1 MPTAAAPGK
10 TRKKSRI
17 SKLAGCIRK
26 TSNTARI
33 SRKFLIDS
41 KEFNPEIYTETA
53 SSKYAKLVDTIRAL
67 DASDMAAH
75 GTKFK
80 HFIFTDIR
88 EAAYGAKAIAGFLA
102 AAGFDFRMKHVSRMI
117 RRGGKMVSTKHG
129 STQLEEKEGV
139 YGGSNSFAMLQS
151 LPLWK
156 TPLPVDT
163 KKRILAVYN
172 SRPDNIHGE
181 LLRILVLD
189 SKFKEGIDLFDVK
202 YVHLMEPA
210 IASSD
215 LKQAVGRATR
225 FCGQRGLHFI
235 PQRGWPLQVYVYK
248 TQLPQRPPFEMPRKT
263 PLVGAALQKATNE
276 MFARARGSGAKI
288 VESVD
293 AHDLMLAHSGL
304 DLALLNTTKEL
315 TILAIL
321 SAVDYD
327 LNYKINNFAAEPAVL
342 EELED
347 AEAEADAD
355 AVLEVEAA
363 SPSQSGGARPV
374 NIYEIQELTPEIMD
388 KCVRRRSAL
397 FPFTKARMMYIAR
410 RLGIRA
416 PKNAKRAWYCQAL
429 QTHPEFYAALVSRKT
444 PPPLRRAA
452 VASPAR
458 PRAPPPSLAGTPS
471 RSRSNSENENAAFEG
486 LRRLFPKT
494 PSPAA
499 TPAENIAYERL
510 RELFPPPEFE
520 SARKTPKKLDASKD
534 FAEFQAQIRAMYSKF
549 AWQSPIVENGCTS
562 SAIVAPGTP
571 VSFTRTQDFVRHYLT
586 PDSPFKGL
594 LAWHSVGTG
603 KTCMAVAAATS
614 QFEQAGY
621 TVLWVTRNALMADV
635 YKNIFGAVCSIPIA
649 DAVRRGEAIP
659 ADRSAQLRMLGR
671 QWIKP
676 ISYKMFQN
684 ALEKKNDL
692 GRQLWKNGGDDPLRK
707 TFLVVDEIHK
717 LRDGDLSAAEFA
729 EFEVIQEF
737 IHKSYAKSGVDSV
750 RPLLMT
756 ATPIS
761 DSPAELFEILNTLI
775 PDRERQFMNFNEF
788 RRRFTNAGGEIN
800 SDGRDYFQD
809 KAKGLISYLNRE
821 YDPTTFAQPEF
832 HTITVP
838 AGDLPAPAAGA
849 LADKCLAGE
858 AGAGAGPAEEAQEEL
873 QEALA
878 EASRLAK
885 PAERKKAEAAARRTY
900 KNALAAVN
908 KTRKAHMR
916 DCYNKQKGEYKKAAG
931 NVQTPA
937 IEGCFGKKEGGKIK
951 FPSMRDFNAAV
962 TDRLEGRADHAE
974 SRASSVGSADAVMDM

>member
-1 MPTAAAPGK
+1 MPTAAAAAASASAPGTGKTKAAKTK
-10 TRKKSRI
+10 TRKKTRI

-33 SRKFLIDS
+33 TRKFLIDS
-41 KEFNPEIYTETA
+41 EFNPEIYMETA
-53 SSKYAKLVDTIRAL
+53 SSKYAKLVETIRAL
-67 DASDMAAH
+67 DTADVAAH

-88 EAAYGAKAIAGFLA
+88 EAAHGAKAIAGFLA
-102 AAGFDFRMKHVSRMI
+102 ASGFDFRMKHASRAI
-117 RRGGKMVSTKHG
+117 RRGGKTVSTKHG

-181 LLRILVLD
+181 LLRILILD

-215 LKQAVGRATR
+215 IKQAVGRATR

-235 PQRGWPLQVYVYK
+235 PQRGWSLQVYVYK
-248 TQLPQRPPFEMPRKT
+248 TQLPQRPPFEIPRRT
-263 PLVGAALQKATNE
+263 PLVGAELQKATNE
-276 MFARARGSGAKI
+276 MFKQARGSGKHII

-293 AHDLMLAHSGL
+293 THELMLAHSGL

-342 EELED
+342 EELEKAD
-347 AEAEADAD
+347 ADAD
-355 AVLEVEAA
+355 AVLEVEE
-363 SPSQSGGARPV
+363 SPSQSGGARAV

-410 RLGIRA
+410 QMGIRV
-416 PKNAKRAWYCQAL
+416 PKNAKREWFCQAL
-429 QTHPEFYAALVSRKT
+429 QTYPEFYEALVKQKIT
-444 PPPLRRAA
+444 TT
-452 VASPAR
+452 
-458 PRAPPPSLAGTPS
+458 PPPSLASTPS
-471 RSRSNSENENAAFEG
+471 RTDTKN
-486 LRRLFPKT
+486 
-494 PSPAA
+494 
-499 TPAENIAYERL
+499 ENIAYERL
-510 RELFPPPEFE
+510 RELFPSPEFE
-520 SARKTPKKLDASKD
+520 TRPLSTPKKLDASKD
-534 FAEFQAQIRAMYSKF
+534 FAEFQAQIRALYSKF
-549 AWQSPIVENGCTS
+549 AWESPIVENGCTS

-586 PDSPFKGL
+586 PESPFKGL

-603 KTCMAVAAATS
+603 KTCMAVAAATTE
-614 QFEQAGY
+614 FEKAGY

-649 DAVRRGEAIP
+649 DAVRSGKEVPTDRG
-659 ADRSAQLRMLGR
+659 AQLRMLGR

-692 GRQLWKNGGDDPLRK
+692 GRQLWKNGGTDPLHK
-707 TFLVVDEIHK
+707 TFLVIDEIHK
-717 LRDGDLSAAEFA
+717 LKDGDLSTAEFA
-729 EFEVIQEF
+729 EFEVIQNF
-737 IHKSYAKSGVDSV
+737 IHKSYVKSGSESV

-761 DSPAELFEILNTLI
+761 DSPGELFEILNTLI
-775 PDRERQFMNFNEF
+775 PNPD
-788 RRRFTNAGGEIN
+788 RRFMKFSTFRTRYTNPSGEIN
-800 SDGRDYFQD
+800 SDGRDYFQS

-838 AGDLPAPAAGA
+838 AGDLLAPAVGA
-849 LADKCLAGE
+849 LVDKCLAGE
-858 AGAGAGPAEEAQEEL
+858 SLDNDEILDAREELDAALAALPAGA
-873 QEALA
+873 
-878 EASRLAK
+878 R
-885 PAERKKAEAAARRTY
+885 ERKKAEAVARRTY
-900 KNALAAVN
+900 KAAVSTFN
-908 KTRKAHMR
+908 KTRKARMKV
-916 DCYNKQKGEYKKAAG
+916 CYNKQKHDYKRSSGNVQTTAIETCFPDHKKAAG
-931 NVQTPA
+931 N
-937 IEGCFGKKEGGKIK
+937 K
-951 FPSMRDFNAAV
+951 FPSQHAFFSAV
-962 TDRLEGRADHAE
+962 ADRLSDGTGTRNENN
-974 SRASSVGSADAVMDM
+974 SASIGSAGAVVDEEEN

>member
-1 MPTAAAPGK
+1 MSVAGK

-53 SSKYAKLVDTIRAL
+53 SSKYAKLVETIRAL
-67 DASDMAAH
+67 DASDMAVH

-102 AAGFDFRMKHVSRMI
+102 AAGFDFRMKHAPRMI
-117 RRGGKMVSTKHG
+117 RRGGKMVATKHG
-129 STQLEEKEGV
+129 STQLDEKEGV

-181 LLRILVLD
+181 LLRILILD

-248 TQLPQRPPFEMPRKT
+248 TQLPQRQPFEMPRGT

-276 MFARARGSGAKI
+276 MFARARDSGSGAKI

-327 LNYKINNFAAEPAVL
+327 LNYKINNFSAEPAVL
-342 EELED
+342 DELED
-347 AEAEADAD
+347 AEAKAD
-355 AVLEVEAA
+355 AVLEVGAA
-363 SPSQSGGARPV
+363 SPSQSGGAGGARPV

-388 KCVRRRSAL
+388 KCVKRRSAL

-410 RLGIRA
+410 RMGIRA

-444 PPPLRRAA
+444 PPPLRRAL
-452 VASPAR
+452 
-458 PRAPPPSLAGTPS
+458 PRAPPPSLAATPS

-486 LRRLFPKT
+486 LRKLFPKT

-586 PDSPFKGL
+586 PESPFKGL

-603 KTCMAVAAATS
+603 KTCMAVAAATTE
-614 QFEQAGY
+614 FEQAGY
-621 TVLWVTRNALMADV
+621 TILWVTRNALMADV

-649 DAVRRGEAIP
+649 NAVRSGKAIP

-671 QWIKP
+671 AWIKP

-684 ALEKKNDL
+684 ALERKNDL
-692 GRQLWKNGGDDPLRK
+692 GRQLWKNGGTDPLRK
-707 TFLVVDEIHK
+707 TFLVIDEIHK

-729 EFEVIQEF
+729 EFEVIQDF
-737 IHKSYAKSGVDSV
+737 IHKSYAKSGSESV

-775 PDRERQFMNFNEF
+775 PDPAARFMDFSMF
-788 RRRFTNAGGEIN
+788 RTRFTNSNGEIN
-800 SDGRDYFQD
+800 SDGRDYFQER
-809 KAKGLISYLNRE
+809 AKGLISYLNRE

-838 AGDLPAPAAGA
+838 AGDLVPPAVGA

-858 AGAGAGPAEEAQEEL
+858 SDEGDAAEEAQGEL
-873 QEALA
+873 TTALA

-885 PAERKKAEAAARRTY
+885 PAERKKADAAARRTY

-908 KTRKAHMR
+908 KTRKARMR

-937 IEGCFGKKEGGKIK
+937 IEACFGKKEGGKTK

-962 TDRLEGRADHAE
+962 ADRFEGSGRPE
-974 SRASSVGSADAVMDM
+974 SNASSVGSVDAVIDM

>member
-1 MPTAAAPGK
+1 MPTAAAPGTGK
-10 TRKKSRI
+10 ATRKKTRI

-41 KEFNPEIYTETA
+41 KEFNPEIYLETS
-53 SSKYAKLVDTIRAL
+53 SSKYVKLVDTIRAL
-67 DASDMAAH
+67 DASDMAAY

-102 AAGFDFRMKHVSRMI
+102 AAGFDFRMKHAARMI
-117 RRGGKMVSTKHG
+117 RRGGKMVATKQG
-129 STQLEEKEGV
+129 STQLEEKPGV

-151 LPLWK
+151 LPLWT

-181 LLRILVLD
+181 LLRIIILD

-248 TQLPQRPPFEMPRKT
+248 TQLPQRPPFEIPRKT
-263 PLVGAALQKATNE
+263 PLVGAALQKATNA
-276 MFARARGSGAKI
+276 MFARARGSGKQI
-288 VESVD
+288 IESVD
-293 AHDLMLAHSGL
+293 AHELMLAHSGL

-321 SAVDYD
+321 TAVDYD
-327 LNYKINNFAAEPAVL
+327 LNYKINNFTAEPAVL
-342 EELED
+342 EELE
-347 AEAEADAD
+347 EAD
-355 AVLEVEAA
+355 AVLE
-363 SPSQSGGARPV
+363 QSGGARAV

-410 RLGIRA
+410 RMGIRI
-416 PKNAKRAWYCQAL
+416 PKNAKREWFCHAL
-429 QTHPEFYAALVSRKT
+429 QTYPEFYEALVSRKT
-444 PPPLRRAA
+444 PQRPTAT
-452 VASPAR
+452 SPDT
-458 PRAPPPSLAGTPS
+458 PRAPPPSLVVS
-471 RSRSNSENENAAFEG
+471 SSKDRSNLNENAAYEG
-486 LRRLFPKT
+486 LRKLFPKT
-494 PSPAA
+494 PSPVA

-520 SARKTPKKLDASKD
+520 SRHRTPKKLDASKD
-534 FAEFQAQIRAMYSKF
+534 FADFQAQIRAIYSKF

-586 PDSPFKGL
+586 PESPFKGL

-603 KTCMAVAAATS
+603 KTCMAVAAATTE
-614 QFEQAGY
+614 FERAGY

-649 DAVRRGEAIP
+649 DAVRRGEVIP
-659 ADRSAQLRMLGR
+659 NDRSAQLRMLGR

-684 ALEKKNDL
+684 ALEKRNDL
-692 GRQLWKNGGDDPLRK
+692 GRQLWKNGGTDPLRK
-707 TFLVVDEIHK
+707 TFLVIDEIHK
-717 LRDGDLSAAEFA
+717 LKDGDLSAAEFA
-729 EFEVIQEF
+729 EFKVIQDF
-737 IHKSYAKSGVDSV
+737 IHKSYAVSGSESV

-761 DSPAELFEILNTLI
+761 DSPGELFEILNTLI
-775 PDRERQFMNFNEF
+775 PNPSQRFMDFSTF
-788 RRRFTNAGGEIN
+788 RTRFTNPNGEIN
-800 SDGRDYFQD
+800 SDGRDYFQT

-838 AGDLPAPAAGA
+838 AGDLQAPTVGA

-858 AGAGAGPAEEAQEEL
+858 SLDSDQTAQTELDAALAAVPAGAGA
-873 QEALA
+873 
-878 EASRLAK
+878 RD
-885 PAERKKAEAAARRTY
+885 RKKAEAVARRTY
-900 KNALAAVN
+900 KAAMSTIN
-908 KTRKAHMR
+908 KTRKARMKV
-916 DCYNKQKGEYKKAAG
+916 CYNKQKHDYKHSTGSVQTAAIEACFNKKAAAG
-931 NVQTPA
+931 N
-937 IEGCFGKKEGGKIK
+937 K
-951 FPSMRDFNAAV
+951 FPSLNEFFNVAA
-962 TDRLEGRADHAE
+962 DRL
-974 SRASSVGSADAVMDM
+974 SRDGVENNTASIGSAGAVFDREEEN

>member
-1 MPTAAAPGK
+1 MPTAAAPGTGK
-10 TRKKSRI
+10 ATRKKSRI

-41 KEFNPEIYTETA
+41 KEFNPEIYLETS
-53 SSKYAKLVDTIRAL
+53 SSKYSKLVDTIRAL
-67 DASDMAAH
+67 DAYDMATH

-102 AAGFDFRMKHVSRMI
+102 AAGFDFRMKHMARMI
-117 RRGGKMVSTKHG
+117 RRGGKMVPTKQG
-129 STQLEEKEGV
+129 STQLEEKPGV

-151 LPLWK
+151 LPLWT

-163 KKRILAVYN
+163 KKRILTVYN

-181 LLRILVLD
+181 LLRIIILD

-235 PQRGWPLQVYVYK
+235 PQRGWRLQVYVYK
-248 TQLPQRPPFEMPRKT
+248 TQLPQRPPFEIPRKT
-263 PLVGAALQKATNE
+263 PLVGAALQKATNA
-276 MFARARGSGAKI
+276 MFARARGSGKQI
-288 VESVD
+288 IESVD

-321 SAVDYD
+321 TAVDYD

-342 EELED
+342 ETLE
-347 AEAEADAD
+347 EAD
-355 AVLEVEAA
+355 AVLE
-363 SPSQSGGARPV
+363 QSGGARPV
-374 NIYEIQELTPEIMD
+374 NIYEIQDLTPEIMD

-410 RLGIRA
+410 SMGIRI
-416 PKNAKRAWYCQAL
+416 PKNAKREWYCHTL
-429 QTHPEFYAALVSRKT
+429 QTHPEFYEALVSRKT
-444 PPPLRRAA
+444 PPRLTAT
-452 VASPAR
+452 SPDT
-458 PRAPPPSLAGTPS
+458 PRAPPPSLGSVISSKS
-471 RSRSNSENENAAFEG
+471 RSRSPVE
-486 LRRLFPKT
+486 
-494 PSPAA
+494 

-520 SARKTPKKLDASKD
+520 SGRSSTPKKLDASKD
-534 FAEFQAQIRAMYSKF
+534 FTEFQAQIRDLYSKF

-562 SAIVAPGTP
+562 SAIVAPGSP

-586 PDSPFKGL
+586 PESPFKGL

-603 KTCMAVAAATS
+603 KTCMAVAAATTE
-614 QFEQAGY
+614 FEKAGY
-621 TVLWVTRNALMADV
+621 TILWVTRNALMADV

-649 DAVRRGEAIP
+649 DAVRRGDTIP

-692 GRQLWKNGGDDPLRK
+692 GRQLWKNGGTDPLRK
-707 TFLVVDEIHK
+707 TFLVIDEIHK
-717 LRDGDLSAAEFA
+717 LKDGDLSAAEFA
-729 EFEVIQEF
+729 EFSVIQDF
-737 IHKSYAKSGVDSV
+737 IHKSYAVSGAESV

-761 DSPAELFEILNTLI
+761 DAPGELFEILNTLI
-775 PDRERQFMNFNEF
+775 PKPD
-788 RRRFTNAGGEIN
+788 RRFMDFSTFRTRFTHPNGEIN
-800 SDGRDYFQD
+800 SDGRDYFQT

-838 AGDLPAPAAGA
+838 AGDLQAPTVGA

-858 AGAGAGPAEEAQEEL
+858 SLDSDQTAQTELDAALAALPAGA
-873 QEALA
+873 
-878 EASRLAK
+878 R
-885 PAERKKAEAAARRTY
+885 ERKKAEAAARRTY
-900 KNALAAVN
+900 KAAMSTIN
-908 KTRKAHMR
+908 KTRKAR
-916 DCYNKQKGEYKKAAG
+916 IKVCYNKQKHDYKHSTG
-931 NVQTPA
+931 SVQTPA
-937 IEGCFGKKEGGKIK
+937 IEACFTGKKAAAGNK
-951 FPSMRDFNAAV
+951 FPSLNDFFNVAA
-962 TDRLEGRADHAE
+962 DRLS
-974 SRASSVGSADAVMDM
+974 SRDGVENNTASIGSAGAVVNDGN